1 MSFGEQIE
9 DVALGGMN
17 ALPAVGTGIG
27 IGILISIIPVTLMAI
42 GLKLTNAIFYRVVE

>member
-1 MSFGEQIE
+1 MTFGEQIE

-27 IGILISIIPVTLMAI
+27 LGILISIIPVTLMAI

>member
-1 MSFGEQIE
+1 MTFGEQIE
-9 DVALGGMN
+9 DVAVGGMK

-27 IGILISIIPVTLMAI
+27 LGILISIIPVTLMAI

>member
-1 MSFGEQIE
+1 MTFGEQIE
-9 DVALGGMN
+9 DVAVGGMN

-27 IGILISIIPVTLMAI
+27 LGILISIIPVTLMAI

>member
-1 MSFGEQIE
+1 MTFGEQIE

>member
-1 MSFGEQIE
+1 MTFGEQIE
-9 DVALGGMN
+9 DVAVGGMS

-27 IGILISIIPVTLMAI
+27 LGILISIIPVTLMAI